1 MPQPLNEPGNVNSPL
16 VLLAAALAVV
26 VLQVIILLRIRSTTP
41 GQIEAKLSAFSDF
54 QERSERTLKEELA
67 RVRAENGTNA
77 GLLRAELQSSLKG
90 TSDSMVKALAAITE
104 AQATQLT
111 EFSGRIA
118 NLTVS
123 NEKKLDAL
131 QAAVTDKLGGIQKDN
146 AEQLDKMRQTVD
158 EKLQKTLETRLGESF
173 KIVSDSLEQ
182 VQRGLGEMR
191 SLGSGVDDLKRML
204 TNVKTRGTWGE
215 VQLGSLLEQVLSP
228 EQYVKNVATRPGSS
242 ERVEFAVKFPGNGKD
257 GLECLLL
264 PIDAKF
270 PNEDYQRLI
279 EASERADAAEV
290 EIASKALEARIKGCA
305 KDIREK
311 YIDPPHTTD
320 MAILFLP
327 TEGLYAEVLR
337 RIGLS
342 ECLQRDFRVAVAGPT
357 TLLALLNTFQMG
369 FRTLALEKRASE
381 VWTVLGGVK
390 TEFGKFGEVL
400 EKLKKNIDT
409 ASNTLDKAT
418 TRTRAISKKL
428 RAVEE
433 TTPTALVGEIGV
445 IDTEILPLAPPVP
458 EC

>member
-1 MPQPLNEPGNVNSPL
+1 MNSS
-16 VLLAAALAVV
+16 VFVIAAAALAVV
-26 VLQVIILLRIRSTTP
+26 LQVVILLRIRASAP
-41 GQIEAKLSAFSDF
+41 GQIDAKLAAFSDF
-54 QERSERTLKEELA
+54 QERSERAIKEELA
-67 RVRAENGTNA
+67 RVRAENATNS
-77 GLLRAELQSSLKG
+77 GLLRSELQSSLKG
-90 TSDSMVKALAAITE
+90 ASDSMVKALAAITE

-123 NEKKLDAL
+123 NEKKLESL
-131 QAAVTDKLGGIQKDN
+131 QAAVTDKLAGIQKDN

-191 SLGSGVDDLKRML
+191 ALGSGVDDLKRVL
-204 TNVKTRGTWGE
+204 SNVKTRGTWGE

-228 EQYVKNVATRPGSS
+228 EQYVKNVATKPGSS
-242 ERVEFAVKFPGNGKD
+242 ERVEFAVKFPGNGQD
-257 GLECLLL
+257 GLDYVLL

-290 EIASKALEARIKGCA
+290 EIASKALETRIKGCA

-342 ECLQRDFRVAVAGPT
+342 ECLQRDFRVCVAGPT

-400 EKLKKNIDT
+400 DKLKKNIDT
-409 ASNTLDKAT
+409 ASSTLDKAT
-418 TRTRAISKKL
+418 TRTRAISRKL

-433 TTPTALVGEIGV
+433 TTPAPLISEIGV
-445 IDTEILPLAPPVP
+445 IDADILPLAPP
-458 EC
+458 ELS

>member
-1 MPQPLNEPGNVNSPL
+1 VNSPL
-16 VLLAAALAVV
+16 LLLAAAGVV
-26 VLQVIILLRIRSTTP
+26 VLFQLVILFRLRGSAPAQLDAR
-41 GQIEAKLSAFSDF
+41 LRAFSDL
-54 QERSERTLKEELA
+54 QERSERAIKDELA
-67 RVRAENGTNA
+67 RGRAETA
-77 GLLRAELQSSLKG
+77 GSSALLRSELQSSLKG

-104 AQATQLT
+104 AQRTQLG
-111 EFSGRIA
+111 EFSSRIA
-118 NLTVS
+118 DLTET
-123 NEKKLDAL
+123 NAKKLDAL
-131 QAAVTDKLGGIQKDN
+131 QAAVTERLAAIQRDN
-146 AEQLDKMRQTVD
+146 TEQLDRMRQTVD
-158 EKLQKTLETRLGESF
+158 EKLQQTLETRLGESF
-173 KIVSDSLEQ
+173 KRVSDSLEQ

-191 SLGSGVDDLKRML
+191 ALGSGVDDLKRVL

-228 EQYVKNVATRPGSS
+228 EQYVTNVATKPGSS
-242 ERVEFAVKFPGNGKD
+242 ERVEFAVKFPGSADSGHD
-257 GLECLLL
+257 GLLL

-305 KDIREK
+305 RDIRDK
-311 YIDPPHTTD
+311 YLDPPHTTD

-342 ECLQRDFRVAVAGPT
+342 ECLQRDYRVCVAGPT
-357 TLLALLNTFQMG
+357 TLLALLSTFQMG
-369 FRTLALEKRASE
+369 FRRMALEKRASE

-400 EKLKKNIDT
+400 DKLKKNIET
-409 ASNTLDKAT
+409 ASSTLDKAT
-418 TRTRAISKKL
+418 TRTRAITRKL

-433 TTPTALVGEIGV
+433 TAPAPAIPELSVL
-445 IDTEILPLAPPVP
+445 DAEILPLAPPEVS
-458 EC
+458 

>member
-1 MPQPLNEPGNVNSPL
+1 MNLPL
-16 VLLAAALAVV
+16 LLIAATAVTVILQLLILAHVRSSGAG
-26 VLQVIILLRIRSTTP
+26 QV
-41 GQIEAKLSAFSDF
+41 QAKLAAFSDS
-54 QERSERTLKEELA
+54 QERSERSIKEELA
-67 RVRAENGTNA
+67 RVRTENSTNSA
-77 GLLRAELQSSLKG
+77 QLRSELQVSLKG
-90 TSDSMVKALAAITE
+90 SSDSMVKTLGALTE
-104 AQATQLT
+104 AQAKQLT
-111 EFSGRIA
+111 EFSGRLA

-123 NEKKLDAL
+123 NETKLDAL
-131 QAAVTDKLGGIQKDN
+131 QTAVNDRLAGIQKDN

-173 KIVSDSLEQ
+173 KIVSDSLDQ

-191 SLGSGVDDLKRML
+191 ALGSGVDDLKRVL
-204 TNVKTRGTWGE
+204 SNVKTRGTWGE

-228 EQYVKNVATRPGSS
+228 EQYFKNVATKLGSS
-242 ERVEFAVKFPGNGKD
+242 ERVEFAVKFPGNGQH
-257 GLECLLL
+257 GLDYVLL

-279 EASERADAAEV
+279 DAAERGDAAEV
-290 EIASKALEARIKGCA
+290 EIASKALETRIKGCA

-327 TEGLYAEVLR
+327 TEGLYAETLR
-337 RIGLS
+337 RIGLC
-342 ECLQRDFRVAVAGPT
+342 ECLQRDFRVSVAGPT

-400 EKLKKNIDT
+400 EKLKKNIET
-409 ASNTLDKAT
+409 ASSTLDKAT
-418 TRTRAISKKL
+418 TRTRAITRRL

-433 TTPTALVGEIGV
+433 TTPAPILPEIGV
-445 IDTEILPLAPPVP
+445 IDADILPLASP
-458 EC
+458 EVS